1 MKTLKRKRIRW
12 RIGTIAET
20 LSVIQTIDE
29 RERPFCRF
37 PDGHQQA
44 VRVQMNRDTGEVING
59 SDGKPQI
66 VAPWLLSNI
75 FSV

>member
-12 RIGTIAET
+12 RIGTLAET
-20 LSVIQTIDE
+20 VSVIQMIE
-29 RERPFCRF
+29 EKERPFCYF

-44 VRVQMNRDTGEVING
+44 IRIQINRDTEEVING
-59 SDGKPQI
+59 SDGNPQI